1 MPQKWLRRRILKE
14 ENYKSVERQRNRSL
28 QPEKHEDLCPDAR
41 RVLQR
46 VYTEGLKG
54 SEYDQDGCPAM
65 IEGEGKVDEEL
76 IREITRTVGLLDYV
90 VDVLYYIYTV
100 SDACGRNLEVSR
112 TVTAELTKRAN
123 MNAAQGLVL
132 VCEAPRNE

>member
-1 MPQKWLRRRILKE
+1 
-14 ENYKSVERQRNRSL
+14 
-28 QPEKHEDLCPDAR
+28 
-41 RVLQR
+41 
-46 VYTEGLKG
+46 
-54 SEYDQDGCPAM
+54 M
-65 IEGEGKVDEEL
+65 IEGEGKMDEEL

-90 VDVLYYIYTV
+90 VDVLYYIYAV